1 MAFNMGDKMVTW
13 LIGPVTEG
21 GRINFDFYKI
31 IYKLSK
37 FKACLCGAVEP
48 IITAII
54 NNVREAND
62 WL

>member
-1 MAFNMGDKMVTW
+1 MVTW